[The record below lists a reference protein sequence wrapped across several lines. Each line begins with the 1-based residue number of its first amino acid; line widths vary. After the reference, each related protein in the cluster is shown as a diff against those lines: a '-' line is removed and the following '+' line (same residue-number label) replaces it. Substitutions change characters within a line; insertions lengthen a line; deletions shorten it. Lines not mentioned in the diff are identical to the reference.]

1 MIRPAHKFTYSTLY
15 GTLKTHKSEKYYPMR
30 ALVSNIGSSPFG
42 TSKFLGRII
51 QPTLNKNNHRVT
63 NTSSLMEEA
72 EELIISPNKIQTSL
86 M

>member
-1 MIRPAHKFTYSTLY
+1 
-15 GTLKTHKSEKYYPMR
+15 MR

-51 QPTLNKNNHRVT
+51 QPTLNKNNHSVT